1 MKVGFIG
8 LGAMGQ
14 PMALNLVRAGHELT
28 VYNRTPGRTA
38 ELERAGARVAQSVAD
53 AAISVEM
60 LITMLADDRALEET
74 VIGSQTPARS
84 QPARGALAALSPGAV
99 HVAMSTTSPALS
111 RRLTQAHQAAGQA
124 FIAAPVFGRPNA
136 AADRKLLIVAAGPPK
151 EIERCRPVLDALG
164 QAVFVV
170 SDQAWV
176 ANVVKLAGNF
186 MIFSAIETLAEA
198 FVLVRKAGVEAER
211 FLEII
216 NGGLFKSPIYQNYG
230 TIIAEERY
238 EPAGFKLRLGLKDV
252 SLVLE
257 AAGEVGVTVPIADLV
272 RNQFIAAIE
281 RGLGEIDWAGLG
293 RLNAENAG
301 LGARAKPAP

>member
-1 MKVGFIG
+1 
-8 LGAMGQ
+8 
-14 PMALNLVRAGHELT
+14 
-28 VYNRTPGRTA
+28 
-38 ELERAGARVAQSVAD
+38 
-53 AAISVEM
+53 
-60 LITMLADDRALEET
+60 
-74 VIGSQTPARS
+74 
-84 QPARGALAALSPGAV
+84 
-99 HVAMSTTSPALS
+99 MSTTSPALS
-111 RRLTQAHQAAGQA
+111 RKLTNAHEAAGQA

-151 EIERCRPVLDALG
+151 EIERCRPVFEALG
-164 QAVFVV
+164 QALFVV

-198 FVLVRKAGVEAER
+198 FVLVRKAGVEAAR

-238 EPAGFKLRLGLKDV
+238 EPPGFKLRLGLKDV

-257 AAGEVGVTVPIADLV
+257 AAGEAGVAVPIADLV

-301 LGARAKPAP
+301 LGEPTKPAP